1 MENTRSNL
9 VKWLQILLYIH
20 IAAILLTALSKLSLI
35 LNISLGGNWIS
46 WLQRGVNLATMVCL
60 FLLPA
65 IYRKAAMFKAGWLLC
80 NWLSPVVPKLVPL
93 LGMELSMTIS
103 SVLAWIIFALS
114 FIALFLEYHT
124 HSTISAQKDAGKWK
138 ILFVCSLALSLVATI
153 VAAAL
158 QNTFIDMVQNGITWG
173 IMVYNLITSVCILII
188 EIAYLIL
195 LARTIQ
201 NVKHEEN
208 ELW

>member
-1 MENTRSNL
+1 
-9 VKWLQILLYIH
+9 
-20 IAAILLTALSKLSLI
+20 
-35 LNISLGGNWIS
+35 
-46 WLQRGVNLATMVCL
+46 
-60 FLLPA
+60 
-65 IYRKAAMFKAGWLLC
+65 MFKAGWLLC

-103 SVLAWIIFALS
+103 SVLAWIIFSLS

-153 VAAAL
+153 AAAAL
-158 QNTFIDMVQNGITWG
+158 QNTFSDMVQNGITWG
-173 IMVYNLITSVCILII
+173 ITVYNLITSVCILII

-195 LARTIQ
+195 LARTIE